1 MTTSIAV
8 IQVPGAEGEQ
18 VDLTCTAISKPTP
31 SLLWKRVLNGTDLTS
46 ENDDQVKSI
55 TVKNDT
61 SVMKV
66 AVSTVGETFYCVA
79 VNLVGSDNQK
89 YTIRKRGKCND
100 PDQFISSF
108 NNSYFVAYTF
118 YYL

>member
-1 MTTSIAV
+1 
-8 IQVPGAEGEQ
+8 
-18 VDLTCTAISKPTP
+18 
-31 SLLWKRVLNGTDLTS
+31 
-46 ENDDQVKSI
+46 
-55 TVKNDT
+55 
-61 SVMKV
+61 MKV